1 MKSYLSNYETLY
13 DNLTV
18 IKQPVQEVFINSN
31 IDETTLKYYVCTS
44 KDMKHC
50 QVYDYIF
57 LTIGTL
63 SYHDVSFKRYKGY
76 IQTPY
81 PTYNTLDDV
90 QESDDIA
97 IIGTGLASL
106 DVVRYVAF
114 HHPKLPI
121 TMTSRSA
128 QLPSVRGNMKKLS
141 FNV

>member
-63 SYHDVSFKRYKGY
+63 SYHDVLFKRYKRLYSNSLPY
-76 IQTPY
+76 I
-81 PTYNTLDDV
+81 
-90 QESDDIA
+90 
-97 IIGTGLASL
+97 
-106 DVVRYVAF
+106 
-114 HHPKLPI
+114 
-121 TMTSRSA
+121 
-128 QLPSVRGNMKKLS
+128 
-141 FNV
+141 

>member
-63 SYHDVSFKRYKGY
+63 SYHDPYYLKRYKRLYSNSLPY
-76 IQTPY
+76 I
-81 PTYNTLDDV
+81 
-90 QESDDIA
+90 
-97 IIGTGLASL
+97 
-106 DVVRYVAF
+106 
-114 HHPKLPI
+114 
-121 TMTSRSA
+121 
-128 QLPSVRGNMKKLS
+128 
-141 FNV
+141 

>member
-63 SYHDVSFKRYKGY
+63 SYHDPYHLKGIKVIFKLL
-76 IQTPY
+76 
-81 PTYNTLDDV
+81 TLH
-90 QESDDIA
+90 
-97 IIGTGLASL
+97 IIL
-106 DVVRYVAF
+106 
-114 HHPKLPI
+114 
-121 TMTSRSA
+121 
-128 QLPSVRGNMKKLS
+128 
-141 FNV
+141 